1 MEATCSLSK
10 RQFPRFGT
18 GGFAICLSEC
28 RLGMGP
34 SPCLGGRQVEE
45 QSAIWANG
53 ILEALSM
60 YRKAAEQGH
69 ASAQNTLGWMHAKGD
84 GVVQS
89 YVEAVRWY
97 KKAAKQGD
105 ANAQLN
111 LGSMYENGDGVAQS
125 HAEALRWYRKAAEQ
139 GDAGAQFFLGL
150 MYGQGKG
157 VAKNT
162 ILAHMWMN
170 LAASQGIPSAIK
182 FREIAASQMTK
193 QQIAE
198 AQLRATQCQA
208 KNYKSLS

>member
-1 MEATCSLSK
+1 
-10 RQFPRFGT
+10 
-18 GGFAICLSEC
+18 
-28 RLGMGP
+28 
-34 SPCLGGRQVEE
+34 
-45 QSAIWANG
+45 
-53 ILEALSM
+53 M

-157 VAKNT
+157 VAGSVR
-162 ILAHMWMN
+162 I
-170 LAASQGIPSAIK
+170 SVC
-182 FREIAASQMTK
+182 
-193 QQIAE
+193 E
-198 AQLRATQCQA
+198 AVGLFSVTVRRPLTVLPVPAR
-208 KNYKSLS
+208 